1 MKVLAISSNLKVNKS
16 LQTKFLEYKHNQD
29 AFTFEYSQMPTF
41 YQKFRLELNFGR
53 IVKFPLIEKVYRQQ
67 DGTFRNQNVSIDK
80 QYMLKTGYFDE
91 NAHKALSVALKH
103 SDVYLDG
110 VKFFNQGDYEY
121 DGDDDDTLTNLIQAK
136 TALLQQAYGK
146 TSVTC

>member
-1 MKVLAISSNLKVNKS
+1 MQVLAISSNLKVSKS
-16 LQTKFLEYKHNQD
+16 LQTKFVEYKHNQD
-29 AFTFEYSQMPTF
+29 AFTFQYSEMPNF

-53 IVKFPLIEKVYRQQ
+53 IFKFPIIEKVYRQQ

-80 QYMLKTGYFDE
+80 EYILKTGYFDE

-110 VKFFNQGDYEY
+110 VKFFNTGEY
-121 DGDDDDTLTNLIQAK
+121 TLEGDDDDTLTNLIQAK
-136 TALLQQAYGK
+136 TALLQQAYNR
-146 TSVTC
+146 TSISC